1 MFLLKLAIT
10 LVVITTLIG
19 LVLTILQI
27 GKSDSDYDSKSKKNV
42 KRLTLIYVVTILA
55 SLIALAIF
63 VFNYTS

>member
-1 MFLLKLAIT
+1 MKLAIT